1 MHEDEI
7 QRCWAQ
13 CQCMHQFAVHSVKT
27 LLELSDHM
35 MLYCRYRGYERR
47 KARGPSEH
55 ERKKLEEK
63 KAREAQRQK
72 LVVQMYFASKYSYET
87 LLYKLI
93 YFKCDTVCI
102 LPILYSR
109 VQHWPS
115 QLHNTSHKIFSY
127 TINIWFLFMDT

>member
-7 QRCWAQ
+7 QRCQAQ
-13 CQCMHQFAVHSVKT
+13 YQCMHQFAVHSVKT
-27 LLELSDHM
+27 LLEFSDHV

-72 LVVQMYFASKYSYET
+72 LVVQSYFGIKFSYET
-87 LLYKLI
+87 LLYKFFYAFLAPPYI
-93 YFKCDTVCI
+93 RHFQVIK
-102 LPILYSR
+102 
-109 VQHWPS
+109 S
-115 QLHNTSHKIFSY
+115 QITL
-127 TINIWFLFMDT
+127 

>member
-7 QRCWAQ
+7 QRCQAQ
-13 CQCMHQFAVHSVKT
+13 YQCMHQFAVHSVKT
-27 LLELSDHM
+27 LLEFSDHV

-72 LVVQMYFASKYSYET
+72 LVVKSYFGITYS
-87 LLYKLI
+87 
-93 YFKCDTVCI
+93 
-102 LPILYSR
+102 
-109 VQHWPS
+109 
-115 QLHNTSHKIFSY
+115 
-127 TINIWFLFMDT
+127 